1 LNIDLE
7 LYKVF
12 YNVAKCRNI
21 SMAAE
26 SLYISQPAVS
36 KSIRKLEDIIGI
48 ELFSRNSRGV
58 SLTTEGKVFFNYVEK
73 AMKELDMGEKVL
85 EKLKKVEKGE
95 ISIGVSITLC
105 KYFLIPVLKS
115 FINSY
120 PMIQIKI
127 MNNTTYDTLKLVEE
141 GKIDFG
147 IISKPFDVMPY
158 DFIDLREIEDI
169 FVASRE
175 YLLGLGAKDTKE
187 IFTKGTLMLLERN
200 NITRKY
206 VDKYFEENDIELKPD
221 IEINN
226 MDFLIEFA
234 KIGLGVATVIKDFI
248 KKELEDGELVQ
259 IPVYPA
265 IPKRIIGIVSNKN
278 IPLSIASES
287 FISFLKHK
295 IS

>member
-1 LNIDLE
+1 MNVDLE

-12 YNVAKCRNI
+12 YAVAKCKNI

-26 SLYISQPAVS
+26 SLYVSQPAVS
-36 KSIRKLEDIIGI
+36 KSIKKLEDIIGL

-58 SLTTEGKVFFNYVEK
+58 SLTSEGKVFFDYVEK
-73 AMKELDMGEKVL
+73 AMKELRMGEEVL

-95 ISIGVSITLC
+95 ISIGVSTTLC

-120 PMIQIKI
+120 PKIQLKI
-127 MNNTTYDTLKLVEE
+127 INNTTFDTLRLVEE

-147 IISKPFDVMPY
+147 IISKPFDVRSY
-158 DFIDLREIEDI
+158 DFIDIREIEDI

-175 YLLGLGAKDTKE
+175 YLFSLGAKDSNE
-187 IFTKGTLMLLERN
+187 IFRRGTLMLLERN

-206 VDKYFEENDIELKPD
+206 VDKYFEENNIEVKPD

-248 KKELEDGELVQ
+248 KEELENGELVQ
-259 IPVYPA
+259 IPVYPG

-278 IPLSIASES
+278 IPISVASDT
-287 FISFLKHK
+287 FISFLRNK